1 MKYQLI
7 IILLIVHFISNAQ
20 SLSNKTLDSL
30 YAVGEYK
37 FIIDYFET
45 NPPDNFRTQILL
57 AKTYQS
63 KKFYESAISTY
74 NQALRN
80 KNDSPKYQFI
90 FAKLLKKKKQYK
102 AADSLLRLLHKKYPN
117 NSEFAYQL
125 GLTKAKLNDIS
136 PDFYYSKALEND
148 ASHQP
153 AAYALGEFYLKIK
166 SYAKAEEVCT
176 SALQYNPKN
185 TKILGLLGQ
194 VYYRQRKLEKSIE
207 TFKRLEKQI
216 KLPKFII
223 EKLAIAY
230 ANTNEFEKSITYYKR
245 LLEIA
250 PKDFKYH
257 YQIARVY
264 LANGDLEL
272 AKTHATLSIS
282 NKDTSLDTE
291 RFSLAMIFVAEQN
304 DRNAIK
310 CFEKVVEENPTNERA
325 QYELAMAA
333 DRYFKKTKDK
343 LPYFEAYEEKY
354 QNLENSKYKS
364 IIYRRLTD
372 LRREMHFA
380 KSDLQED
387 KP

>member
-1 MKYQLI
+1 M
-7 IILLIVHFISNAQ
+7 HFISNAQ
-20 SLSNKTLDSL
+20 SLSNKSIDSL

-63 KKFYESAISTY
+63 KKIYESAISSY
-74 NQALRN
+74 DKALSN
-80 KNDSPKYQFI
+80 KSDSPKYQFI
-90 FAKLLKKKKQYK
+90 FAKLLKKKSQYK
-102 AADSLLRLLHKKYPN
+102 KADSLLVHLHKKYPN

-125 GLTKAKLNDIS
+125 GLTKAELNDIS
-136 PDFYYSKALEND
+136 PDVYFVKALEND

-153 AAYALGEFYLKIK
+153 AAYTLGEYYLKIK

-194 VYYRQRKLEKSIE
+194 IYFRQRKLEKSIE
-207 TFKRLEKQI
+207 TFKTLEKQI

-230 ANTNEFEKSITYYKR
+230 ANTNQFEQSITYYKR

-264 LANGDLEL
+264 SAKGELNLAQ
-272 AKTHATLSIS
+272 THALFSIS

-291 RFSLAMIFVAEQN
+291 RFNLALILISKKDFKF
-304 DRNAIK
+304 AIIIL
-310 CFEKVVEENPTNERA
+310 EKVLEENPFYERA

-333 DRYFKKTKDK
+333 DQYFKNSKDK
-343 LPYFEAYEEKY
+343 LPYFEAYEEKF

-372 LRREMHFA
+372 LRRDLHFE
-380 KSDLQED
+380 KSDLEE
-387 KP
+387 K